1 MGKEIFWVKD
11 VWPIDY
17 PYENRQTS
25 LLLYTIHGDQ
35 FQMGWWSTSEK
46 QNKFLKDDTREYF
59 YNFGWV
65 RQRYSMTYTQ
75 RKIIKEDKLDFVK
88 IKDFAHQK
96 IYIIDSERDDAG
108 IFKTHI
114 W

>member
-1 MGKEIFWVKD
+1 
-11 VWPIDY
+11 
-17 PYENRQTS
+17 
-25 LLLYTIHGDQ
+25 
-35 FQMGWWSTSEK
+35 
-46 QNKFLKDDTREYF
+46 
-59 YNFGWV
+59 
-65 RQRYSMTYTQ
+65 MTYTQ

-114 W
+114 